1 MTHELEI
8 YPVMDDPDRQQYRE
22 VHPNL
27 IKPPFRMALVG
38 SSKSGKCLSPNG
50 KILLTTGEI
59 KLGDVKIGDMVFTKE
74 GFCKVL
80 DVIHTEGKV
89 VYDVFFTENF
99 KVVCSEDH
107 KIDTTNGLKRL
118 KDLTSKDVIITSSDN
133 QVKLVG
139 YNNPR
144 KEMTM
149 DIEVDNASH
158 TFYYNNVSVSNSN
171 LLMNMCRSD
180 FYGGD
185 KKKGITP
192 CFTRTVVISPNLGLD
207 STTRS
212 LNKLCKDGDIRT
224 TYSDAFIYDLIES
237 QKEKEGNDRDRIF
250 LIIDDLL
257 GLGCKQNCLLF
268 SSVSYMRHLDISC
281 CFITQQL
288 KGQNSLAPAVRN
300 NLDAM
305 IFFKNGSH
313 KQVEALCDDLQ
324 GTFGSKK
331 NVEKMLYYATRK
343 PYHFCF
349 FNVRDLKVFHNFTE
363 FMWEKYDPISG
374 EYNDDFVVPADV
386 DLEDTEDEE

>member
-1 MTHELEI
+1 MEHDLDI
-8 YPVMDDPDRQQYRE
+8 LPVMNDPDRQQYRD

-38 SSKSGKCLSPNG
+38 SSKSGK
-50 KILLTTGEI
+50 
-59 KLGDVKIGDMVFTKE
+59 
-74 GFCKVL
+74 
-80 DVIHTEGKV
+80 
-89 VYDVFFTENF
+89 
-99 KVVCSEDH
+99 
-107 KIDTTNGLKRL
+107 
-118 KDLTSKDVIITSSDN
+118 
-133 QVKLVG
+133 
-139 YNNPR
+139 
-144 KEMTM
+144 
-149 DIEVDNASH
+149 
-158 TFYYNNVSVSNSN
+158 SN
-171 LLMNMCRSD
+171 LLMNLLRSD

-185 KKKGITP
+185 KRKGVKP
-192 CFTRTVVISPNLGLD
+192 CFTRIVVISPNLGLD

-212 LNKLCKDGDIRT
+212 LNKLCNNGDIRT

-237 QKEKEGNDRDRIF
+237 QKEKESNDRDRIF

-331 NVEKMLYYATRK
+331 NVENMLYYATRK

-363 FMWEKYDPISG
+363 FMWEKYNPTSG
-374 EYNDDFVVPADV
+374 DYNDDFVVPSNAE
-386 DLEDTEDEE
+386 LESQYDEDDDED